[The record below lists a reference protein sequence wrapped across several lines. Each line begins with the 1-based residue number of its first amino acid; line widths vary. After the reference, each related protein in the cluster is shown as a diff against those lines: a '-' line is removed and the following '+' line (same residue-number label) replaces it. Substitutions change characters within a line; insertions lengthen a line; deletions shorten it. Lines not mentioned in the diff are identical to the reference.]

1 MLRGI
6 ENCNF
11 QVINSEEL
19 DLHDLDLFTHVIIS
33 PGPMTP
39 ADYPVLE
46 NVISYCLKN
55 RKPLL
60 GICLG
65 HQAIGTYFGAKL
77 TRLDQ
82 VIHGQQ
88 HTIEVTQ
95 KNNLLDSLPNS
106 FPVGLYHSW
115 VLSTVNFPEEL
126 EITAYSKELIMA
138 IQHKTSPIYGIQ
150 FHPESFLTSRG
161 KKILINFLSL

>member
-1 MLRGI
+1 MRGI

-19 DLHDLDLFTHVIIS
+19 RSEDLTSFTHIAIS

-39 ADYPVLE
+39 ADYPILKD
-46 NVISYCLKN
+46 VIEYCLTSG
-55 RKPLL
+55 KPLL

-77 TRLDQ
+77 TRLDH

-95 KNNLLDSLPNS
+95 KNDLFDSLPTS
-106 FPVGLYHSW
+106 FSVGLYHSW
-115 VLSTVNFPEEL
+115 VLSTTDFPEEL

-150 FHPESFLTSRG
+150 FHPESFLTSYG
-161 KKILINFLSL
+161 KEILTNFLSL